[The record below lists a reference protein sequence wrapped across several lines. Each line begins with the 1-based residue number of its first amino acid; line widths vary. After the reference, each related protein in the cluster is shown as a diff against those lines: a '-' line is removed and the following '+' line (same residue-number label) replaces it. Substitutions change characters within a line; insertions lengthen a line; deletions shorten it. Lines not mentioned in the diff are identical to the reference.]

1 MLRHRGAAAEGWLA
15 LLDGDAG
22 VGVAP
27 LRVGCAGCGARGSGG
42 WAHGASYMVGGT
54 GCRLAPRHGGKAARC
69 TAQAARCRLQA
80 AWRTARG
87 LYLQPVGDNVLVEQR
102 QHVRLVA
109 QQHVGAARSRA
120 QPADA
125 GASTQLKNPLTAQ

>member
-1 MLRHRGAAAEGWLA
+1 MLRHRGAAAEGGRPILA
-15 LLDGDAG
+15 EDAG

-27 LRVGCAGCGARGSGG
+27 LQVGGAGCGVCGTGG
-42 WAHGASYMVGGT
+42 WAHGASYMVDGT

-69 TAQAARCRLQA
+69 TLQAARCRLQA
-80 AWRTARG
+80 AWRTAHG

-120 QPADA
+120 EPADA
-125 GASTQLKNPLTAQ
+125 GASTQLENPLAAQ